1 MGIHG
6 LHSNQFADLARSAL
20 ADEVQK
26 GAIGKATDTIR
37 ERRGAAV
44 DQVSDWE
51 GLRERARAI
60 KAHTLA
66 KLDHYLLQFVENAE
80 QRGVVIHWADDADQ
94 ACKIIAGLIDET
106 CAGGESGEAGARGTA
121 GEPNQS
127 VAEMRQRP
135 IVKAKSM
142 VTEEI
147 GLNHL
152 LEERGLRPV
161 ETDLGE
167 WIQQLAGEPPSHI
180 IVPAIH
186 KTQQQI
192 ADLFAEQVGSN
203 SQASAEELTAIARR
217 ILRSEFANAAV
228 GISGVNFAIAETGS
242 FLVLENEGNIRLT
255 TSLPQT
261 HIAVMGIE
269 KLLPRLSDLDVFL
282 RLLPRSGTGQQLT
295 TYQSLITG
303 LSNRLGVDQNAN
315 GKGSNEVAE
324 SGEGPTA
331 VHLVLVDHGRTKM
344 LGDELRRSSLQ
355 CIRCGACLNV
365 CPVYRQIGGHAYG
378 SVYPGPI
385 GSVLT
390 PQLAGIEE
398 ATPLPFASSL
408 CGACGD
414 VCPVKIDLPEL
425 LLDLRKEAQD
435 ANGSKIE
442 KLGFGGWAW
451 MMNSQWRYGLTIKM
465 SRMMFPIGKR
475 FEPFKKWGEG
485 REFPKPAKRSFREQW
500 KAKS

>member
-6 LHSNQFADLARSAL
+6 LNSNQFADLAKSAL

-26 GAIGKATDTIR
+26 GAIGNATDTIR

-44 DQVSDWE
+44 DQVGDWE
-51 GLRERARAI
+51 DLRERARAI

-66 KLDHYLLQFVENAE
+66 KLDHYLLQFVDNAE
-80 QRGVVIHWADDADQ
+80 SRGIVVHWADDADQ
-94 ACKIIAGLIDET
+94 ACQIIAELIDET
-106 CAGGESGEAGARGTA
+106 CEAGG
-121 GEPNQS
+121 PNDDL
-127 VAEMRQRP
+127 RQRP

-192 ADLFAEQVGSN
+192 ADLFAEQVGSDSN
-203 SQASAEELTAIARR
+203 ASAEELTAIARR

-228 GISGVNFAIAETGS
+228 GVSGVNFAVAETGS

-303 LSNRLGVDQNAN
+303 LSNRSALDGN
-315 GKGSNEVAE
+315 GSDE
-324 SGEGPTA
+324 SSAAVNGHGEGPTE
-331 VHLVLVDHGRTKM
+331 VHVVLVDHGRSDM
-344 LGDELRRSSLQ
+344 LQDELRRSSLQ

-425 LLDLRKEAQD
+425 LLDLRKEAQE
-435 ANGSKIE
+435 AGGSKIE

-465 SRMMFPIGKR
+465 SRMMFPIGTR
-475 FEPFKKWGEG
+475 LAPFKKWGEG

-500 KAKS
+500 RAKS

>member
-6 LHSNQFADLARSAL
+6 LQSNQFADLAKSAL

-44 DQVSDWE
+44 EQVGDWE
-51 GLRERARAI
+51 GLREQARAI

-66 KLDHYLLQFVENAE
+66 KLDQYLLQFVDNAE
-80 QRGVVIHWADDADQ
+80 ARGVIVHWATDADE
-94 ACKIIAGLIDET
+94 ACKIIAELIDDA
-106 CAGGESGEAGARGTA
+106 CESGATEGSDADNFR
-121 GEPNQS
+121 S
-127 VAEMRQRP
+127 RP

-192 ADLFAEQVGSN
+192 ADLFAEQVGSDSN
-203 SQASAEELTAIARR
+203 ASAEELTAIARR

-228 GISGVNFAIAETGS
+228 GISGVNFAIAESGS

-269 KLLPRLSDLDVFL
+269 KLLPRVSDLDVFL

-303 LSNRLGVDQNAN
+303 LSTGQTDED
-315 GKGSNEVAE
+315 GNEL
-324 SGEGPTA
+324 GEGPRA
-331 VHLVLVDHGRTKM
+331 VHVVLVDHGRSEM

-365 CPVYRQIGGHAYG
+365 CPVYRQVGGHAYG

-390 PQLAGIEE
+390 PQLSGIDN

-425 LLDLRKEAQD
+425 LLDLRKEAQKSS
-435 ANGSKIE
+435 GSKIE

-475 FEPFKKWGEG
+475 FAPFKKWGEG

-500 KAKS
+500 RDRS

>member
-6 LHSNQFADLARSAL
+6 LNSNQFADLAKSAL

-37 ERRGAAV
+37 DRRGAAV
-44 DQVSDWE
+44 EQLDDWE

-60 KAHTLA
+60 KAHALA
-66 KLDHYLLQFVENAE
+66 KLDHYLELFVDNAE
-80 QRGVVIHWADDADQ
+80 ERGVVVHWATDADDA
-94 ACKIIAGLIDET
+94 CRIIAELIDDACE
-106 CAGGESGEAGARGTA
+106 AGGDEPGGTVA
-121 GEPNQS
+121 GE
-127 VAEMRQRP
+127 MRKRP

-192 ADLFAEQVGSN
+192 ADLFAEQVGSDCN
-203 SQASAEELTAIARR
+203 ASAEELTAIARR
-217 ILRSEFANAAV
+217 ILRSEFADAAV

-303 LSNRLGVDQNAN
+303 LSNRSGADHVASST
-315 GKGSNEVAE
+315 GSNEGVE
-324 SGEGPTA
+324 HGEGPTA
-331 VHLVLVDHGRTKM
+331 VHVVLVDHGRSEM
-344 LGDELRRSSLQ
+344 LGDDLRRSSLQ

-390 PQLAGIEE
+390 PQLAGIDE

-425 LLDLRKEAQD
+425 LLDLRKEAQKSS
-435 ANGSKIE
+435 GSMIE

-475 FEPFKKWGEG
+475 LSPFKKWGEG

>member
-6 LHSNQFADLARSAL
+6 LNSNEFASMAKSAL

-44 DQVSDWE
+44 EQVEDWE

-66 KLDHYLLQFVENAE
+66 KLDHYLSQFVDQAE
-80 QRGVVIHWADDADQ
+80 ARGVVVHWAADADE
-94 ACKIIAGLIDET
+94 ACRIISGLIDDACE
-106 CAGGESGEAGARGTA
+106 ASADGEASAQELRA
-121 GEPNQS
+121 
-127 VAEMRQRP
+127 RP

-147 GLNHL
+147 GLNHM

-192 ADLFAEQVGSN
+192 ADLFAEQVGGDAN
-203 SQASAEELTAIARR
+203 ASAEELTAIARR
-217 ILRSEFANAAV
+217 ILRQEFADAAV
-228 GISGVNFAIAETGS
+228 GISGVNFAIAESGS

-303 LSNRLGVDQNAN
+303 LASAN
-315 GKGSNEVAE
+315 QDADGNPVAE
-324 SGEGPTA
+324 GPSA
-331 VHLVLVDHGRTKM
+331 IHVVMVDHGRSDM
-344 LGDELRRSSLQ
+344 LADELRRSSLQ

-385 GSVLT
+385 GAVIT
-390 PQLAGIEE
+390 PQLASVEE
-398 ATPLPFASSL
+398 ARPLPFASSL

-425 LLDLRKEAQD
+425 LLDLRKEAQQ
-435 ANGSKIE
+435 AGGSKIE
-442 KLGFGGWAW
+442 QLGFGGWAW
-451 MMNSQWRYGLTIKM
+451 MMNAPWRYGLSLKL
-465 SRMMFPIGKR
+465 SRLMFPFGKHLP
-475 FEPFKKWGEG
+475 PFKKWGDG

-500 KAKS
+500 RAKS